1 MAVVRIAV
9 MILAMDG
16 RRRQATTATLP
27 CSCGPH
33 AEHAGVAVMAEGRAS
48 QHTVRWTFRQNGRH
62 HGQYPPYMGSRSI
75 QHREHG
81 EEYPDIS
88 AWRRNPGFD
97 DNTGWARPRPVRV
110 QPQRPSLTAD
120 LHARELRAERE
131 DAIRSRTSDYTD
143 VSNHGNTAYT
153 PETSATSMLRP
164 QYRVSIMRVDDR
176 PSLAGPRSA
185 MSSDVRVGPYNP
197 PPRRT
202 LWEQPQSLW
211 RQNSQWDAASPSSD
225 RQPRE
230 SERFDSG
237 MRLDEAQDLG
247 HLTTPIKPRRGAT
260 PVESPV
266 SGSAP
271 WLAPNDGG
279 FTYFARGIG
288 APSPSARD
296 PAAGSSSMPA
306 QSGIPKDSL
315 AESSDRLGEIEE
327 EIAKYREMLR
337 TLQSTADNDSTVDIT
352 TATDGLDDI
361 TNPGTPAASA
371 EDEGSA
377 EELQDS
383 AADSDAM
390 ETDLYETAAVVD
402 ESWALEDTAAG
413 KILQEN
419 RRQALESEAELAFKI
434 PVHRLVG
441 DVSSL
446 SLVRENIET
455 HQRVKASISKKV
467 AKRFAANQRK
477 RQKLTDA
484 YTQHLADWRKK
495 IEDQEAEAEALAQEA
510 AKKKRKLG
518 KAAGPASGL
527 SRGSRRSAFSSDM
540 VRTEAEFQEALAM
553 LGDNDIDHDPNKSA
567 VEPSMIIDPVMR
579 QLIKYKDENNL
590 VADPAGDMRR
600 YNARLGLIWSEDEQR
615 ALRQLLSRYRK
626 SFSTIAS
633 HLPRK
638 STKDVVH
645 FYYREK
651 HKSLRSVIAPR
662 PGKVQ
667 KRRDRVGEEEE
678 GQQPKGNRR
687 GRGKEAATGRKDPA
701 ARRGPRGAAAAR
713 EAVGVEEVGDDTT
726 EQDAMDSTLKTTT
739 LTSTVVSTTQNG
751 SESPLIVT
759 TESELRT
766 EEVTTELRRPSRRG
780 GDSRRQSSM
789 PVDDD
794 MLSRDAMNDATPPVA
809 DSNAFAA
816 RESADLRD
824 AADGEGRQQR
834 KRGAS
839 TVAAGVNLFGGA
851 GAGAKRKNGTEEGSS
866 GASGP
871 ALNDTM
877 EGDVVNNSG
886 GIDAS
891 RASPHAK
898 RTISYWNSEETISFR
913 DAYASFGKDWESVAL
928 RVGSKSAKQ
937 AQNYY
942 KRNQMEMD
950 LIRLSDSRLRSGGAG
965 DGASTGLAAGLADLM
980 DVGDGNGASAAT
992 AGADADGIA
1001 GAGASSAERSAT
1013 VTAGSAVTTRS
1024 ATAAASGPLASS
1036 LSAATPH
1043 SSLIIT
1049 LNAAPRIASRLTAL
1063 FGFAGDRGAD
1073 AGDASAAVSES
1084 VEMPTPSSAADIAIA
1099 PRAARMH
1106 HYQPSSSEQYH
1117 LNHLAHHHHHL
1128 RHLHH
1133 PQYPHARIRPLI
1145 VHPSLLTG
1153 TTGGV
1158 GVGVG
1163 VSLGVSTANG
1173 SGVAGSRAVVS
1184 PLQAASALAAQRVAK
1199 LAQNR
1204 INSQVESFIR
1214 KQSAAATAVPAAPTN
1229 MGFAPIPRGFR
1240 AVATA
1245 TAAGGSRAPLV
1256 ELSAVEGA
1264 G

>member
-1 MAVVRIAV
+1 
-9 MILAMDG
+9 
-16 RRRQATTATLP
+16 
-27 CSCGPH
+27 
-33 AEHAGVAVMAEGRAS
+33 
-48 QHTVRWTFRQNGRH
+48 
-62 HGQYPPYMGSRSI
+62 
-75 QHREHG
+75 
-81 EEYPDIS
+81 
-88 AWRRNPGFD
+88 
-97 DNTGWARPRPVRV
+97 
-110 QPQRPSLTAD
+110 
-120 LHARELRAERE
+120 
-131 DAIRSRTSDYTD
+131 
-143 VSNHGNTAYT
+143 
-153 PETSATSMLRP
+153 MLRP

-176 PSLAGPRSA
+176 PPLAGPRSA
-185 MSSDVRVGPYNP
+185 MSPDVRAGPYNP

-202 LWEQPQSLW
+202 LWEQPQSPW
-211 RQNSQWDAASPSSD
+211 RQNSQWDAGPPPSD

-230 SERFDSG
+230 SDRFDSG
-237 MRLDEAQDLG
+237 MRMDEAQDLG
-247 HLTTPIKPRRGAT
+247 HLTTPIKARRGAT

-266 SGSAP
+266 SGTAP

-279 FTYFARGIG
+279 FTYFARGVG

-296 PAAGSSSMPA
+296 ATAGALSRPA
-306 QSGIPKDSL
+306 QTRIPKDSL

-327 EIAKYREMLR
+327 EIAKYREILR
-337 TLQSTADNDSTVDIT
+337 TLQSTADNDSTVDIMS
-352 TATDGLDDI
+352 TADGLDDV

-371 EDEGSA
+371 EDDGSA

-383 AADSDAM
+383 AADSDGM
-390 ETDLYETAAVVD
+390 EADLYEAPAVVD

-419 RRQALESEAELAFKI
+419 RRQALESEAALAFKI

-441 DVSSL
+441 DVSTL
-446 SLVRENIET
+446 ALVRENIDT
-455 HQRVKASISKKV
+455 HQRVKAAISKKV

-477 RQKLTDA
+477 RQKLKDA

-495 IEDQEAEAEALAQEA
+495 MEDQEAEAEALAQEA

-518 KAAGPASGL
+518 KAAGPASSL

-567 VEPSMIIDPVMR
+567 VEPAMIIDPVMR

-590 VADPAGDMRR
+590 VADPAGDMQR
-600 YNARLGLIWSEDEQR
+600 YNDRLGLIWAQDEQR
-615 ALRQLLSRYRK
+615 AVRQLLSRYRK
-626 SFSTIAS
+626 SFSIIAS

-678 GQQPKGNRR
+678 GQQTKGSRR
-687 GRGKEAATGRKDPA
+687 GRGKEAAAGRKDPA
-701 ARRGPRGAAAAR
+701 ARRGPRGVAAAR
-713 EAVGVEEVGDDTT
+713 EAVEIEEAGDETA
-726 EQDAMDSTLKTTT
+726 EPDAVDSTVKTTT
-739 LTSTVVSTTQNG
+739 VTSTVVSTTQNG
-751 SESPLIVT
+751 SDGPLIVT
-759 TESELRT
+759 TDSELRT

-794 MLSRDAMNDATPPVA
+794 MLARDAINDATLPVT
-809 DSNAFAA
+809 DSDAFAA
-816 RESADLRD
+816 QESADLRD

-839 TVAAGVNLFGGA
+839 TVSAGVNLFGGA
-851 GAGAKRKNGTEEGSS
+851 GAGAKRKDGDEGSGS
-866 GASGP
+866 ASGP
-871 ALNDTM
+871 GMNDNT
-877 EGDVVNNSG
+877 EGDVTNSGG
-886 GIDAS
+886 GIDAF

-950 LIRLSDSRLRSGGAG
+950 LIRLSDSRLRSGAGGADDAPGAG
-965 DGASTGLAAGLADLM
+965 PVAGVADELEVGGALDGATAAG
-980 DVGDGNGASAAT
+980 GGGAAT
-992 AGADADGIA
+992 DRAAGATR
-1001 GAGASSAERSAT
+1001 SSAERSST
-1013 VTAGSAVTTRS
+1013 VLAGSAVTTRS
-1024 ATAAASGPLASS
+1024 AAAAASGPLACS
-1036 LSAATPH
+1036 LSGATPH
-1043 SSLIIT
+1043 TSLIIT
-1049 LNAAPRIASRLTAL
+1049 MSAAPRVASRLTAL
-1063 FGFAGDRGAD
+1063 FGFVGGDSSASS
-1073 AGDASAAVSES
+1073 GDAAGAESEP
-1084 VEMPTPSSAADIAIA
+1084 VEKMPPPPSSAPDNALALPTTA
-1099 PRAARMH
+1099 TMH
-1106 HYQPSSSEQYH
+1106 LYQPSLSEHYH
-1117 LNHLAHHHHHL
+1117 HQLHHHHHL

-1133 PQYPHARIRPLI
+1133 PHLHTHYPHGRRSRPLI

-1153 TTGGV
+1153 ATGGV
-1158 GVGVG
+1158 SGVGVVG
-1163 VSLGVSTANG
+1163 LGVSSSSNG
-1173 SGVAGSRAVVS
+1173 ISNGVVAAGPGTGTGSTGSTGSSGPVVVVVS

-1204 INSQVESFIR
+1204 INAQVESFIR

-1229 MGFAPIPRGFR
+1229 LGFAPIPRGIRRPAAAAAATTTTGNTR
-1240 AVATA
+1240 APLLVEIP
-1245 TAAGGSRAPLV
+1245 AAGGA
-1256 ELSAVEGA
+1256 AA